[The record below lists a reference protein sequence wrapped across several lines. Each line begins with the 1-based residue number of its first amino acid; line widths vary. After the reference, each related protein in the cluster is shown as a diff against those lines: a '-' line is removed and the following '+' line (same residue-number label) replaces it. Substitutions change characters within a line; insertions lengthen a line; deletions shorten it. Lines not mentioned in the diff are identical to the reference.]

1 MKNNLKKISTTF
13 AFLLILFGIS
23 QVVHAAE
30 AISVIKPFFGT
41 YEGDAI
47 SSAEEADKRSLR
59 VKVWPTGD
67 DSFHLIWETTV
78 HKTDGR
84 EKVTEHSVEFRV
96 SKRDGVY
103 GSAMRKN
110 LFGKW
115 EPLNPM
121 KGDPY
126 IWAKIKDDTFIV
138 YAMIITEDGGYEMQQ
153 YNRRII
159 DDETMEL
166 VFNRIR
172 DGEKLRTIKGFLKR
186 VESNYP

>member
-1 MKNNLKKISTTF
+1 M
-13 AFLLILFGIS
+13 
-23 QVVHAAE
+23 
-30 AISVIKPFFGT
+30 
-41 YEGDAI
+41 
-47 SSAEEADKRSLR
+47 
-59 VKVWPTGD
+59 
-67 DSFHLIWETTV
+67 
-78 HKTDGR
+78 
-84 EKVTEHSVEFRV
+84 

-126 IWAKIKDDTFIV
+126 IWAKIDNDTFIV

-159 DDETMEL
+159 DDKTMEL